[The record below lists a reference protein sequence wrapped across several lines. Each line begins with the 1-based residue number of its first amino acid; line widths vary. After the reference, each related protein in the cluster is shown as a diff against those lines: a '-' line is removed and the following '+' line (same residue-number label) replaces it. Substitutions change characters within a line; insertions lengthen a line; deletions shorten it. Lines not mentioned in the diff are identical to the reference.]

1 MSGLR
6 IGIVCH
12 ASYGGSGVI
21 ATELGLS
28 LAERGHDVHFI
39 ATARP
44 PRLGEATNVTVH
56 EVGVPTHPV
65 LPSGELGLALASTL
79 TRLELDVVHVHYAL
93 PFAISAALAGEVLGQ
108 KAPALVVTV
117 HGTDVL
123 TLGADQAY
131 APMVRHALRRAQL
144 VTAPSKFL
152 AAKATALADV
162 DVQVLSNF
170 VDTTRFA
177 PGAPAG
183 RVLVHNSNFRSVKR
197 IEDVLAI
204 HARSGADELL
214 LLGDGPERANVE
226 SVIRRDGVRGVT
238 LLGECRDVAPLL
250 QRGAVF
256 LLPSE
261 VESFGLAALEAM
273 SCGVPVIASNV
284 GGLPEVVTDGVN
296 GFLHP
301 VGDVGAM
308 AASARRLLTDAG
320 LHRNMSRAARDA
332 AVSRFQLS
340 PIVDQWEAHYRR
352 LTRTHS

>member
-6 IGIVCH
+6 IGVVCH

-28 LAERGHDVHFI
+28 LAARGHDVHFI
-39 ATARP
+39 AAARP
-44 PRLGEATNVTVH
+44 PRLGDATNVTVH
-56 EVGVPTHPV
+56 EVNVPTHPV
-65 LPSGELGLALASTL
+65 LPSGDLGLALASTL

-93 PFAISAALAGEVLGQ
+93 PFAVSAALAGEVLGQ

-123 TLGADQAY
+123 TLGADAAY
-131 APMVRHALRRAQL
+131 APMIRHALRRAQL
-144 VTAPSKFL
+144 VTAPSTFL
-152 AAKATALADV
+152 ATKATALADV
-162 DVQVLSNF
+162 GVQVLSNF
-170 VDTTRFA
+170 VDTSRFT

-214 LLGDGPERANVE
+214 LLGDGPERVNVE
-226 SVIRRDGVRGVT
+226 NVIRRDGLRGVT
-238 LLGECRDVAPLL
+238 LLGECRDVAPHL

-261 VESFGLAALEAM
+261 LESFGLAALEAM

-284 GGLPEVVTDGVN
+284 GGLPEVVTHGVN
-296 GFLHP
+296 GFLHA
-301 VGDVGAM
+301 VGDVTAM
-308 AASARRLLTDAG
+308 AGSARRLLSDAQ
-320 LHRNMSRAARDA
+320 LHRSMSKAARDA
-332 AVSRFQLS
+332 AVSRFQRS

-352 LTRTHS
+352 LTRTQS

>member
-12 ASYGGSGVI
+12 ATYGGSGVI

-28 LAERGHDVHFI
+28 LAERGHDVHFV
-39 ATARP
+39 AAARP
-44 PRLGEATNVTVH
+44 PRLGDAKNVTVH
-56 EVGVPTHPV
+56 AVNVPTHPV
-65 LPSGELGLALASTL
+65 LPSGDLGLALASTL

-93 PFAISAALAGEVLGQ
+93 PFAVSAALAGEVLGK
-108 KAPALVVTV
+108 KAWALVVTV

-123 TLGADQAY
+123 TLGADEAY

-144 VTAPSKFL
+144 VTAPSRFL
-152 AAKATALADV
+152 ATKATALGDV

-170 VDTTRFA
+170 VDTTRFT

-226 SVIRRDGVRGVT
+226 RVIRRDGVRGVT
-238 LLGECRDVAPLL
+238 LLGECRDVAPHLR
-250 QRGAVF
+250 RGAVF

-261 VESFGLAALEAM
+261 LESFGLAALEAM
-273 SCGVPVIASNV
+273 SCGVPVVASNV
-284 GGLPEVVTDGVN
+284 GGLPEVVTHGVN
-296 GFLHP
+296 GFLHA
-301 VGDVGAM
+301 VGDVAAM
-308 AASARRLLTDAG
+308 AESARTLLDDTE
-320 LHRNMSRAARDA
+320 LHHRKSKAARDA

-352 LTRTHS
+352 LTRTP